1 MKHSEMPYHRPDV
14 PALLAELDRLTAEA
28 RSADSGEALLSAFSA
43 MDKAMENYE
52 TMRELAGTRYTIDTR
67 DPFYS
72 GERDYFDAQGPAV
85 KNASISFA
93 KAVLDKEGA
102 FHQFQVA
109 MTYTPW
115 QRWGEV
121 YNAEKG
127 LERGTIFPVLDLP
140 FAGRRC

>member
-1 MKHSEMPYHRPDV
+1 MSERMNYRQQPARRPAPPQQQRQPV
-14 PALLAELDRLTAEA
+14 RSPATEL
-28 RSADSGEALLSAFSA
+28 
-43 MDKAMENYE
+43 
-52 TMRELAGTRYTIDTR
+52 
-67 DPFYS
+67 
-72 GERDYFDAQGPAV
+72 
-85 KNASISFA
+85 A